1 MNRKSTC
8 TGWRT
13 PSTSRNRTC
22 GTGSVGL
29 WRPRVLLVE
38 GLMELG
44 EGKSFL
50 ETMVC
55 TRTFASKHRECTF
68 LGKCY
73 IKCYWKNDNQ
83 PWNSVLSDCFKFQT
97 QTNSFT
103 ENYALYYMYHQITM
117 FIQFFPKTNSKEE
130 TTPGSASSFDF
141 LSMTRQSVLS
151 SWWSCLLFHPFGA
164 IVVIKSS

>member
-1 MNRKSTC
+1 MKKGIPPAPGGEHHPHPE
-8 TGWRT
+8 TGPVAQGVWH
-13 PSTSRNRTC
+13 
-22 GTGSVGL
+22 
-29 WRPRVLLVE
+29 RVLLVE
-38 GLMELG
+38 GLIGLG

-55 TRTFASKHRECTF
+55 TRKFASKHRECTF

-73 IKCYWKNDNQ
+73 WKNDNQ
-83 PWNSVLSDCFKFQT
+83 PWNSVVSDCFKFQT
-97 QTNSFT
+97 QINSFT
-103 ENYALYYMYHQITM
+103 ENYVLYYMYHQITM

-141 LSMTRQSVLS
+141 LSITRQSVLS

-164 IVVIKSS
+164 ILVIKSS